1 MIPTLP
7 SIISR
12 LRLKQLRLLIAL
24 ADHGSLINAANHV
37 HMTQPG
43 ATKALKE
50 IESVIGSVL
59 FARSNRG
66 IEPNALGRCVV
77 RYARLILSDLSHLRD
92 ELLGILQ
99 GHGGRLAVGTIMGAV
114 PLITDALSRLL
125 QKQPTVS
132 VQIVENT
139 STQLLELLDQG
150 RLDLAICRISV
161 SEHPDLYSAVEVRGE
176 TLAVVSYLNHPL
188 ADAKALDLVDLACC
202 RWAVCAVNM
211 PMRLLLEREF
221 HEAGLPFPASPVETT
236 SALAMLSLLQLD
248 TSMVALL
255 SIDVAKMCEKFG
267 LVKILPVSLRSKS
280 EPYYLVTRRDRA
292 PTPVTEL
299 FIAEFEIHFPSEAV
313 HVSVPV

>member
-1 MIPTLP
+1 VIPTLP

-24 ADHGSLINAANHV
+24 ADHGSLIKAAESV

-59 FARSNRG
+59 FARSNHG
-66 IEPNALGRCVV
+66 IEPNALGHCVV

-92 ELLGILQ
+92 ELSGILE

-114 PLITDALSRLL
+114 PLLTAALSRLL

-132 VQIVENT
+132 VQIVEDT
-139 STQLLELLDQG
+139 SAQLLELLDQG
-150 RLDLAICRISV
+150 RLDIAICRISV
-161 SEHPDLYSAVEVRGE
+161 SEHPDLYMAVEVRDE
-176 TLAVVSYLNHPL
+176 TLAVVANLEHPL
-188 ADAKALDLVDLACC
+188 AKAKTLNLLDLACY
-202 RWAVCAVNM
+202 RWVVCAANM

-221 HEAGLPFPASPVETT
+221 YEAGIPFPASRIETT
-236 SALAMLSLLQLD
+236 SALAVLSLLQLD

-255 SIDVAKMCEKFG
+255 SIDVAQMCEKFG
-267 LVKILPVSLRSKS
+267 LVKLLPVTLRQKS
-280 EPYYLVTRRDRA
+280 EPYFLVTRHDRA
-292 PTPVTEL
+292 LTPVTEL
-299 FIAEFEIHFPSEAV
+299 FISEFN
-313 HVSVPV
+313 

>member
-1 MIPTLP
+1 MIPTLS

-50 IESVIGSVL
+50 IESAIGTVL
-59 FARSNRG
+59 FSRSNRG

-92 ELLGILQ
+92 DLLGILQ

-114 PLITDALSRLL
+114 PLVTDAISRLL
-125 QKQPTVS
+125 QKQPTVT

-161 SEHPDLYSAVEVRGE
+161 SENPDLYRAVEVRGE

-188 ADAKALDLVDLACC
+188 ADAKALDLVDLANC

-221 HEAGLPFPASPVETT
+221 HDAGIPFPANPVETT
-236 SALAMLSLLQLD
+236 SALALLSLLQLD
-248 TSMVALL
+248 SSMVALL
-255 SIDVAKMCEKFG
+255 SIDVATMCEKFG
-267 LVKILPVSLRSKS
+267 LVKILPASLRSKS
-280 EPYYLVTRRDRA
+280 EPYFLVTRRDRA

-299 FIAEFEIHFPSEAV
+299 FIAEFESQFSH
-313 HVSVPV
+313 

>member
-24 ADHGSLINAANHV
+24 ADYGSLINAANHV

-66 IEPNALGRCVV
+66 IEPNALGHCVV
-77 RYARLILSDLSHLRD
+77 RYARLILTDLSHLRD

-114 PLITDALSRLL
+114 PFLTKALSRLW

-132 VQIVENT
+132 VQIVEDN
-139 STQLLELLDQG
+139 SAKLLELLDQG
-150 RLDLAICRISV
+150 RLDIAICRISV
-161 SEHPDLYSAVEVRGE
+161 SENPDLYRAVGVRDE
-176 TLAVVSYLNHPL
+176 ALAVVANLDHPL
-188 ADAKALDLVDLACC
+188 ADAKALNLVDLACY
-202 RWAVCAVNM
+202 RWVVCAANM

-221 HEAGLPFPASPVETT
+221 HEAGIPFPASPIETT
-236 SALAMLSLLQLD
+236 SVLAILSLLQLD
-248 TSMVALL
+248 RSIVALL
-255 SIDVAKMCEKFG
+255 PIDVAKMCEKFG
-267 LVKILPVSLRSKS
+267 LVKLLPITMHSQS
-280 EPYYLVTRRDRA
+280 EPYFMVTRLDRA
-292 PTPVTEL
+292 LTPVTEL
-299 FIAEFEIHFPSEAV
+299 FIAEFESQFSR
-313 HVSVPV
+313 